1 MTTTTKKIAIGLTL
15 GVVAYF
21 LVTSFSNKK
30 VELKSKFDGD
40 EMLSYADGSEEEEE
54 YEGNLL
60 DAEMSGSD
68 EMMSYAD
75 GTLESDEDQLD
86 PFYDFD
92 SDYDFGDGEY
102 LLIERD
108 VTGSDEAMSFADGK
122 KVKKV
127 ASAMT
132 DNQKQ
137 LAHWKKRVEILTKK
151 VDSIKTAFSKLPMTI
166 KYKAELSRMSPKLVE
181 ARKMVSKLQAKK

>member
-1 MTTTTKKIAIGLTL
+1 MTPTTKKIAIGLTL

-21 LVTSFSNKK
+21 LVTSFSKKK
-30 VELKSKFDGD
+30 VEVKSKFDGD
-40 EMLSYADGSEEEEE
+40 EMLSYADGSEEEE

-75 GTLESDEDQLD
+75 GTLEADEAHSD

-102 LLIERD
+102 FLIERD
-108 VTGSDEAMSFADGK
+108 VTGADEAMSFAEGK
-122 KVKKV
+122 SAKKLPHC
-127 ASAMT
+127 MT
-132 DNQKQ
+132 NNQKQ
-137 LAHWKKRVEILTKK
+137 LAHWMKRVEVLTKK
-151 VDSIKTAFSKLPMTI
+151 ITSMSKAFSKSPASI
-166 KYKAELSRMSPKLVE
+166 KYKAELSRMNPKLAE
-181 ARKMVSKLQAKK
+181 AQKMVKKLKGNK